1 MNPLNPGMF
10 RAMRDLAATV
20 IVTTMLLAVIPVL
33 AAGGNPG
40 GGGKFSATAP
50 VSVYTSTVH
59 AGSVVV
65 NGTSTLHNWSI
76 KTTHLAGS
84 VSAFL
89 PSATAAAKT
98 SASLNAINLT
108 ISVNTL
114 KSTEGG
120 GMDSNVYGAL
130 HHRKNPFITYRLVK
144 AVLNKKPGI
153 GHAAYTFATSGRLTV
168 AGKTRNVKLP
178 LIVRPATNGRL
189 VISTHVKLKMT
200 DFGISPPTA
209 MLGFIKSGNTVSIK
223 ALWNLVRQPRN
234 VTVAKP

>member
-1 MNPLNPGMF
+1 MTPLISGIL
-10 RAMRDLAATV
+10 RARRSLAATF
-20 IVTTMLLAVIPVL
+20 IVTIMLLVVIPVL
-33 AAGGNPG
+33 AAGVSPG
-40 GGGKFSATAP
+40 GSQKHKATTPAL
-50 VSVYTSTVH
+50 VYASTVH

-76 KTTHLAGS
+76 KTTHLVGS

-89 PSATAAAKT
+89 PPATAVAKT

-108 ISVNTL
+108 ISVDTL

-130 HHRKNPFITYRLVK
+130 HHRKNPLITYALVK
-144 AVLNKKPGI
+144 AVLKKKPGI
-153 GHAAYTFATSGRLTV
+153 GHAAYTFATSGKLTV
-168 AGKTRNVKLP
+168 AGKTRTVKL
-178 LIVRPATNGRL
+178 LVIARPATSGRL

-223 ALWNLVRQPRN
+223 VLWNLVRQPRH